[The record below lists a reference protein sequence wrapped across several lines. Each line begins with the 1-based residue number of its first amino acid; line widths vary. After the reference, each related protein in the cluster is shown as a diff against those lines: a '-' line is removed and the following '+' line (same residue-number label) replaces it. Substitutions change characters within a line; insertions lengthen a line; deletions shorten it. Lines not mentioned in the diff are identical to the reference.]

1 VLALG
6 DDSSPRR
13 SKAAH
18 SAHSGHP
25 SLIFP
30 AYTLL
35 TPRSQADWVRR
46 WLRCGVNAH
55 DTTSKTRLPD
65 APTVAALAVLAWTD
79 TTPHNFFAET
89 LIAPNILGL
98 LERIGGGG
106 SGGAKV
112 GGGAGGA
119 AGGGAGAAGDVDTFA
134 EICALLATLLEQRG
148 APAHFT
154 LRRSLSSL
162 LAFAATGRVLREVFD
177 AGRSQRAALV
187 RLFLAAHA
195 VTLGAYSTFRGEP
208 CAMPGSCGLGSD
220 ASPPARGVDE
230 PRSIAAATVAAT
242 RGHAALDIFS
252 STAADARHSTDAF
265 ALAAGAAAGDGRVKE
280 MPREPRPEE
289 APALLAA
296 RGGRAAPVGRP
307 AATALPSAHPAS
319 TSPAWFVIERGTGAA
334 LPPEAWA
341 ANAPAPVSLPA
352 ALLGTHFLSR
362 GAAGLGGTAQSPPL
376 CGPVLHRGLTSAGQD
391 VDVLFPLL
399 LRIAPHVLTP
409 AT

>member
-1 VLALG
+1 MCRSRLLCVLFAIPRPSGASL
-6 DDSSPRR
+6 SPTLT
-13 SKAAH
+13 KH
-18 SAHSGHP
+18 IP
-25 SLIFP
+25 LPLI
-30 AYTLL
+30 
-35 TPRSQADWVRR
+35 QADWVRR
-46 WLRCGVNAH
+46 WLRCGVNAQ

-89 LIAPNILGL
+89 LVAPNILGL
-98 LERIGGGG
+98 LERIGGI
-106 SGGAKV
+106 SGGGVKA

-177 AGRSQRAALV
+177 AGRAQRAALV

-208 CAMPGSCGLGSD
+208 SAMPGSRGLGSD
-220 ASPPARGVDE
+220 ASPPSRGVDE
-230 PRSIAAATVAAT
+230 PRAIAAATVAAT
-242 RGHAALDIFS
+242 RGHAALDLFS
-252 STAADARHSTDAF
+252 STASDARHSTDAY
-265 ALAAGAAAGDGRVKE
+265 ALAAAAAAGDGRVKE
-280 MPREPRPEE
+280 MPREPKPEE
-289 APALLAA
+289 APALSAS
-296 RGGRAAPVGRP
+296 RGGKAATAMRSAAP
-307 AATALPSAHPAS
+307 TALPSAHPAS

-362 GAAGLGGTAQSPPL
+362 GAAGWGSAAQSPPL